1 VKKLEQKL
9 FYQDSY
15 LHTFNA
21 RVNHQD
27 QDEEGKWY
35 VTLNQTAF
43 YPTGGGQPHDLGK
56 LNEVQVVDVEEVEGE
71 IRHYIIE
78 PVFNASMEVKGEID
92 WNRRFDFMQQH
103 AGQHILTASFVELF
117 DIQTTS
123 FHLGKEMVT
132 IDLACT
138 ELSEPQLLE
147 AENLANQVILDHR
160 SIDTLWV
167 SKEELIKYPLRKE
180 VAVDEDIRLVIIP
193 DFDYNGCGGTHP
205 NFTSEVGMLKILH
218 TEKQKG
224 NLRVH
229 FVCGGRVRS
238 QIHRKQ
244 KILLEVTRALSAS
257 EDGLGDAVRNV
268 LNNQKKLEK
277 SLTETKDFL
286 LQYEV
291 NDLVKAIDYIGGV
304 PTIQA
309 VYQNR
314 SIQELQKLAR
324 LVISEANDTVVILVG
339 ENDQLLQFVA
349 ARGENNTE
357 LSMKELT
364 VHALSF
370 INGKGGGSDSFAQG
384 GGEVI
389 ISGEM
394 LLEKV
399 SLYIKSNV

>member
-1 VKKLEQKL
+1 MEHKL

-21 RVNHQD
+21 RVNQQEQD
-27 QDEEGKWY
+27 AEGNWY

-56 LNEVQVVDVEEVEGE
+56 LNEVHVIDVEEIDGE
-71 IRHYIIE
+71 IRHYIAE
-78 PVFNASMEVKGEID
+78 PVFDVSMEVTGKID

-103 AGQHILTASFVELF
+103 TGQHILTASFVELF

-132 IDLACT
+132 IDLDCT
-138 ELSEPQLLE
+138 DLSEEQLMDVE
-147 AENLANQVILDHR
+147 DLANQIILER
-160 SIDTLWV
+160 YPIETLWV
-167 SKEELIKYPLRKE
+167 TKEELSNYPLRKK
-180 VAVDEDIRLVIIP
+180 VTVDEDIRLVIIP
-193 DFDYNGCGGTHP
+193 EFDYNGCGGTHP

-224 NLRVH
+224 NVRVH

-238 QIHRKQ
+238 QMHRKH
-244 KILLEVTRALSAS
+244 KILLELTRTLSAS
-257 EDGLGDAVRNV
+257 EDGLNDAVRNLV
-268 LNNQKKLEK
+268 SKEKKLDK
-277 SLTETKDFL
+277 SLSDTKEL
-286 LQYEV
+286 LFGYEAKE
-291 NDLVKAIDYIGGV
+291 LVGAKKDINGV
-304 PTIQA
+304 PTIQ
-309 VYQNR
+309 VIYQNR

-324 LVISEANDTVVILVG
+324 MVVAETNDTVVFLAA
-339 ENDQLLQFVA
+339 ENDQLVQFVA
-349 ARGENNTE
+349 ARGENME

-364 VHALSF
+364 ANVLIF

-384 GGEVI
+384 GGDVV
-389 ISGEM
+389 ISGET

-399 SLYIKSNV
+399 SLYIKSQV

>member
-1 VKKLEQKL
+1 MEQKL

-21 RVNHQD
+21 RVNHQE
-27 QDEEGKWY
+27 QDAEGKWY

-56 LNEVQVVDVEEVEGE
+56 LNKVQVLDVEEVEGE
-71 IRHYIIE
+71 IRHYITG
-78 PVFNASMEVKGEID
+78 PVFNASMEVTGEID

-138 ELSEPQLLE
+138 ELSEQQLVE
-147 AENLANQVILDHR
+147 AENLANRIILEHR
-160 SIDTLWV
+160 SIETVWV
-167 SKEELIKYPLRKE
+167 SKEELTKYPLRKE
-180 VAVDEDIRLVIIP
+180 VTIDGDIRLVIIP
-193 DFDYNGCGGTHP
+193 EFDYNGCGGTHP

-224 NLRVH
+224 NVRIH
-229 FVCGGRVRS
+229 FVCGERTRS
-238 QIHRKQ
+238 QLHRKQ
-244 KILLEVTRALSAS
+244 KILLELTHTLSAS
-257 EDGLGDAVRNV
+257 EDGLIDAVRNV

-277 SLTETKDFL
+277 SLTETKDSL

-291 NDLVKAIDYIGGV
+291 NDLVKAIHYIGGV

-324 LVISEANDTVVILVG
+324 LIVSKVNDTVVILMG

-384 GGEVI
+384 GGDAI
-389 ISGEM
+389 ISGET

-399 SLYIKSNV
+399 SLYIESYV

>member
-1 VKKLEQKL
+1 MEHKL

-21 RVNHQD
+21 RVNQQEQD
-27 QDEEGKWY
+27 AEGNWY

-56 LNEVQVVDVEEVEGE
+56 LNEVHVIDVEEIDGE
-71 IRHYIIE
+71 IRHYIAE
-78 PVFNASMEVKGEID
+78 PVFDVSMEVTGKID

-103 AGQHILTASFVELF
+103 TGQHILTASFVELF

-132 IDLACT
+132 IDLDCT
-138 ELSEPQLLE
+138 DLSEEQLMDVE
-147 AENLANQVILDHR
+147 DLANQIILER
-160 SIDTLWV
+160 YPIETLWV
-167 SKEELIKYPLRKE
+167 TKEELSNYPLRKK
-180 VAVDEDIRLVIIP
+180 VTVDEDIRLVIIP
-193 DFDYNGCGGTHP
+193 EFDYNGCGGTHP

-224 NLRVH
+224 NVRVH

-238 QIHRKQ
+238 QMHRKH
-244 KILLEVTRALSAS
+244 KILLELTRTLSAS
-257 EDGLGDAVRNV
+257 EDGLNDAVRNLV
-268 LNNQKKLEK
+268 SKEKKLDK
-277 SLTETKDFL
+277 SLTDTKEL
-286 LQYEV
+286 LFVYEAKE
-291 NDLVKAIDYIGGV
+291 LVGAKKDINGV
-304 PTIQA
+304 PTIQ
-309 VYQNR
+309 VIYQNR

-324 LVISEANDTVVILVG
+324 MVVAETNDTVVFLAA
-339 ENDQLLQFVA
+339 ENDQLVQFVA
-349 ARGENNTE
+349 ARGENME

-364 VHALSF
+364 ANVLIF

-384 GGEVI
+384 GGDVV
-389 ISGEM
+389 ISGET

-399 SLYIKSNV
+399 SLYIKSQV